1 MKRRDIRRDGPRTP
15 TKSPIASKTRPA
27 RSRDLSASLRGLE
40 TLLEDPGDPDH
51 EFSFSRE
58 HGLERSGSQTPVD
71 LAKVG
76 SSGSNSTSS
85 TKEVNE
91 GGKVER
97 SLKAVSV
104 QLAQIEGKRGAE
116 SYACTM
122 ALKKAK
128 DKLQGL
134 AALEKELGERK
145 AALGEQ
151 EQRLLQWQSDLAA
164 QHRALETR
172 TKELNCREVQIDQY
186 VPRIQQ
192 LEQEVTEARKQV
204 HEPPVPSLPKL
215 SQIESELKRTAALL
229 ETRTYELIREEREI
243 QRKEADLQQ
252 RHSAL
257 LSDQEKC
264 VVLRTELD
272 TAQQQLQAS
281 RTHVET
287 QLHKLRKMTARKEAE
302 MSSLW
307 VLDGVISAVLSS
319 RQVKLVGALEGK
331 REESEA
337 LVASLTAEIAETRRL
352 QAALKRETEA
362 VTQLNER
369 ILEAEDR
376 ISKRESALSA
386 ELALLK
392 EGKAEL
398 LLKRREEA
406 LTAKEKTFNDKLRRL
421 KEAQEELKQREL
433 LAKQSALETR
443 RPVEPENA
451 HFSASLAV
459 ESSYVS
465 GLQAELRG
473 KERELEGRAK
483 ALAEREKLQQEKEAS
498 LQDFQRSVEAKQG
511 KLQSIWAGL
520 ASAANLMGKATDCAA
535 SEDCHSLSSASEV
548 SDFTE
553 SFRVRQL
560 QLMEHFA
567 DVDREKQEMS
577 ATLREFLGSGL

>member
-1 MKRRDIRRDGPRTP
+1 MKRRDTRRDAPRVP
-15 TKSPIASKTRPA
+15 SKSPLAPKPRPG
-27 RSRDLSASLRGLE
+27 RSRDLSASLKGLE
-40 TLLEDPGDPDH
+40 SLLEAEDPSDH

-85 TKEVNE
+85 TKEIHE
-91 GGKVER
+91 GGQVEK
-97 SLKAVSV
+97 SLKAVSA
-104 QLAQIEGKRGAE
+104 QLAQIEGKRSSE
-116 SYACTM
+116 SYSCTM

-134 AALEKELGERK
+134 AGLEKALAERK
-145 AALGEQ
+145 AALGAQ

-164 QHRALETR
+164 QQRALETR
-172 TKELNCREVQIDQY
+172 TKELNCREGQIDQY

-192 LEQEVTEARKQV
+192 LEQEVTEARKCAY
-204 HEPPVPSLPKL
+204 EPVGQTSQSLPKL

-229 ETRTYELIREEREI
+229 EARTYELIREEREI
-243 QRKEADLQQ
+243 QRKETDLQL

-264 VVLRTELD
+264 VVLRTEVE
-272 TAQQQLQAS
+272 TAQEQLQAS
-281 RTHVET
+281 RSHVES
-287 QLHKLRKMTARKEAE
+287 QLQKLRKMTTRKEAE

-307 VLDGVISAVLSS
+307 VLDGVVSAVLSS
-319 RQVKLVGALEGK
+319 RQVKLVGVLEGK

-337 LVASLTAEIAETRRL
+337 LVASLTAELAEVRHL
-352 QAALKRETEA
+352 QVTLKRETEA
-362 VTQLNER
+362 VTHLNER
-369 ILEAEDR
+369 IRETEDR
-376 ISKRESALSA
+376 VNKRESALSA
-386 ELALLK
+386 ELALMK

-406 LTAKEKTFNDKLRRL
+406 LAAKEKAFNDKLRRL
-421 KEAQEELKQREL
+421 KEAQEELKQREVL
-433 LAKQSALETR
+433 VTQSALEASKPSEAQNT
-443 RPVEPENA
+443 
-451 HFSASLAV
+451 HFSPNIAV

-465 GLQAELRG
+465 GLQAELKG

-483 ALAEREKLQQEKEAS
+483 ALMEREKLQQEKEAS
-498 LQDFQRSVEAKQG
+498 LLDFQRSVEAKQG

-535 SEDCHSLSSASEV
+535 PENCPSDTSLSSASEV
-548 SDFTE
+548 SDFTKASE
-553 SFRVRQL
+553 
-560 QLMEHFA
+560 
-567 DVDREKQEMS
+567 
-577 ATLREFLGSGL
+577 